1 MDFVTLQARLRPGSI
16 AVNDVTHCRTWSYTE
31 FDNTINRLVSW
42 CQVNGL
48 KQGDRVACLSKNR
61 AELVALHLACA
72 RAGLLFVP
80 LNWRLAKEE
89 LEALMSDCTPAILI
103 GDETAAAMQF
113 NYYDINQLLSDSQS
127 LSAAEPDYDEHT
139 PSLILYTSGTTGK
152 PKGIMHSEAT
162 LMETTLNMTQ
172 LGHVNEHSVFLCET
186 PMFHV
191 IGLVSCVRP
200 ALYCGGSLVIS
211 DAFEPGR
218 TLSRLADESLRIS
231 HYFCVPQMANM
242 LRQHDQFDVSNLK
255 NLKALLTGGAP
266 HPEVQIRAWLNDGIP
281 IVDGYGMSEVGT
293 VFGMPFDVQL
303 LDENAGC
310 VGLATPR
317 VRVRLTDEHGKEV
330 AEGEAGEVEI
340 KGGNLFV
347 GIWQQEAMYKQCF
360 TAEGWFKTGDMAV
373 CNQAGFYRIVDRK
386 KDMFISGGE
395 NVYPVEVEG
404 VVLKH
409 PAVKDCALIGV
420 PDERWGEVGH
430 LFVVP
435 FNERDFADEEQFLAG
450 LNDHLARYKVPKYV
464 TLTDAIPRNGAGKIL
479 RTVLREQ
486 VVHLLAQH

>member
-1 MDFVTLQARLRPGSI
+1 MDFVTLQASLRPRSI
-16 AVNDVTHCRTWSYTE
+16 AINDVTHQRRWTYAE
-31 FDNTINRLVSW
+31 FDNSINQLVTW
-42 CQVNGL
+42 LWGNKL

-89 LEALMSDCTPAILI
+89 LGALMADCTPALLI
-103 GDETAAAMQF
+103 ADETAAQMQF
-113 NYYDINQLLSDSQS
+113 NYYDINQLFSDCAGADIAQP
-127 LSAAEPDYDEHT
+127 EYDANW

-152 PKGIMHSEAT
+152 PKGIIHSEAT
-162 LMETTLNMTQ
+162 LMETTINIAL
-172 LGHVNEHSVFLCET
+172 LGQVNEHSVFLCET

-191 IGLVSCVRP
+191 IGLVTCIRP
-200 ALYCGGSLVIS
+200 ALYNGGGLVIS
-211 DAFEPGR
+211 DAFEPSR
-218 TLSRLADESLRIS
+218 TLNRLADESLGIT

-242 LRQHDQFDVSNLK
+242 LRQHEQFDVSKLK

-266 HPEVQIRAWLNDGIP
+266 HPEVQIRAWLRDGIP
-281 IVDGYGMSEVGT
+281 IVDGYGMSEAGT
-293 VFGMPFDVQL
+293 VFGMPFDLQL

-317 VRVRLTDEHGKEV
+317 VQVRLLDDHGADV
-330 AEGEAGEVEI
+330 AAGEAGEIVL
-340 KGGNLFV
+340 KGGNLFI
-347 GIWQQEAMYKQCF
+347 GIWQQENVYKQCF
-360 TAEGWFKTGDMAV
+360 TADGWFKTGDIAIR
-373 CNQAGFYRIVDRK
+373 NKAGFYRIVDRK

-435 FNERDFADEEQFLAG
+435 YNEDDFADESVFLAS
-450 LNDHLARYKVPKYV
+450 LSEHLAKYKIPKYV

-479 RTVLREQ
+479 RMVLREQ
-486 VVHLLAQH
+486 VIHLLEQH

>member
-1 MDFVTLQARLRPGSI
+1 MDFMTLQARLRPRNI
-16 AVNDVTHCRTWSYTE
+16 AVNDVTHHRTWTYTM
-31 FDNTINRLVSW
+31 FDNTINQLVNW
-42 CQVNGL
+42 FAINGL

-89 LEALMSDCTPAILI
+89 LEALMADCQPALLV
-103 GDETAAAMQF
+103 GDEIAAAMALSH
-113 NYYDINQLLSDSQS
+113 YDINRLLGDISSVDI
-127 LSAAEPDYDEHT
+127 ARPVYDPHW

-152 PKGIMHSEAT
+152 PKGIIHSEAT
-162 LMETTLNMTQ
+162 LMETTINMSL
-172 LGHVNEHSVFLCET
+172 LGQVNENSVFLCET

-200 ALYCGGSLVIS
+200 ALYNGGSLVIS
-211 DAFEPGR
+211 DAFEPTR
-218 TLSRLADESLRIS
+218 TLNRLGDPTLNIS

-242 LRQHDQFDVSNLK
+242 LRQHEQFDVSKLK
-255 NLKALLTGGAP
+255 NLKGLLTGGAP
-266 HPEVQIRAWLNDGIP
+266 HPEVQIRAWLKDGIP
-281 IVDGYGMSEVGT
+281 IVDGYGMSEAGT
-293 VFGMPFDVQL
+293 VFGMPFDVPT

-317 VRVRLTDEHGKEV
+317 IQVRLVDDQGAEV
-330 AEGEAGEVEI
+330 AEGEAGEVVL
-340 KGGNLFV
+340 KGGNLFI
-347 GIWQQEAMYKQCF
+347 GIWQQEAVYKQCF
-360 TAEGWFKTGDMAV
+360 TADGWFKTGDMAV
-373 CNQAGFYRIVDRK
+373 RNAAGFYRIVDRK

-435 FNERDFADEEQFLAG
+435 CDEQAFADQSAFLTSLAE
-450 LNDHLARYKVPKYV
+450 HLAKYKIPKYL
-464 TLTDAIPRNGAGKIL
+464 TLTDSIPRNGAGKIL
-479 RTVLREQ
+479 RMVLREQ
-486 VVHLLAQH
+486 VIQH

>member
-1 MDFVTLQARLRPGSI
+1 M
-16 AVNDVTHCRTWSYTE
+16 
-31 FDNTINRLVSW
+31 
-42 CQVNGL
+42 
-48 KQGDRVACLSKNR
+48 
-61 AELVALHLACA
+61 
-72 RAGLLFVP
+72 
-80 LNWRLAKEE
+80 
-89 LEALMSDCTPAILI
+89 
-103 GDETAAAMQF
+103 
-113 NYYDINQLLSDSQS
+113 
-127 LSAAEPDYDEHT
+127 
-139 PSLILYTSGTTGK
+139 
-152 PKGIMHSEAT
+152 
-162 LMETTLNMTQ
+162 
-172 LGHVNEHSVFLCET
+172 
-186 PMFHV
+186 
-191 IGLVSCVRP
+191 
-200 ALYCGGSLVIS
+200 
-211 DAFEPGR
+211 
-218 TLSRLADESLRIS
+218 
-231 HYFCVPQMANM
+231 
-242 LRQHDQFDVSNLK
+242 
-255 NLKALLTGGAP
+255 
-266 HPEVQIRAWLNDGIP
+266 
-281 IVDGYGMSEVGT
+281 
-293 VFGMPFDVQL
+293 
-303 LDENAGC
+303 
-310 VGLATPR
+310 
-317 VRVRLTDEHGKEV
+317 RLTDEQGNEV

>member
-1 MDFVTLQARLRPGSI
+1 MDFVTLQARLRPRSI
-16 AVNDVTHCRTWSYTE
+16 AVNDVTHHRTWTYAG
-31 FDNTINRLVSW
+31 FDNTINQLVSW
-42 CQVNGL
+42 YQINGL

-61 AELVALHLACA
+61 AELVALHLACS
-72 RAGLLFVP
+72 RAGLVFVP

-89 LEALMSDCTPAILI
+89 LQALMSDCSPALLI
-103 GDETAAAMQF
+103 GDESAAAMQF
-113 NYYDINQLLSDSQS
+113 SHYDINLLLSDCSE
-127 LSAAEPDYDEHT
+127 LSATQPEFDEHT

-152 PKGIMHSEAT
+152 PKGIVHSEAT

-172 LGHVNEHSVFLCET
+172 LGQVNEHSVFLCET

-211 DAFEPGR
+211 DAFEPAR
-218 TLSRLADESLRIS
+218 TLNRLADETLRIS

-242 LRQHDQFDVSNLK
+242 LRQHAQFDARKLK
-255 NLKALLTGGAP
+255 NLKGLLTGGAP
-266 HPEVQIRAWLNDGIP
+266 HPEVQIRAWINDGIP
-281 IVDGYGMSEVGT
+281 IVDGYGMSEAGT
-293 VFGMPFDVQL
+293 VFGMPFDLQI

-317 VRVRLTDEHGKEV
+317 VKVRLTDDHGH
-330 AEGEAGEVEI
+330 EGPPGKAGEVEI
-340 KGGNLFV
+340 RGGNLFI
-347 GIWQQEAMYKQCF
+347 GIWQQDTLYQKSF
-360 TAEGWFKTGDMAV
+360 TADGWFKTGDIAV

-435 FNERDFADEEQFLAG
+435 FNEQSLANSEQFFTELG
-450 LNDHLARYKVPKYV
+450 EHLARYKIPRHL
-464 TLTDAIPRNGAGKIL
+464 TLTDSIPRNGAGKIL

-486 VVHLLAQH
+486 VVHLLEQH